1 MAQAWQRSAKCPFAT
16 YKREAIPSRGIVAS
30 NHPMASAAGL
40 EMLAMPA
47 IPEDEIEGM
56 INRDAL
62 GILGVE

>member
-1 MAQAWQRSAKCPFAT
+1 
-16 YKREAIPSRGIVAS
+16 
-30 NHPMASAAGL
+30 MASAAGL